1 VNFKALQEEAERQYM
16 ICNACRHCEG
26 FCPVWDAMERRNFF
40 EAKDLK
46 FFSYLCHDC
55 RDCFYACPYS
65 EPHEFGLNIPKLN
78 STIRYQIHLENSWPK
93 KAGVVMNRG
102 YLAGSVLFV
111 IAFSA
116 LLMIAYSL
124 HGLTSLF
131 GYHSSFYDVIPY
143 DVMDDAGLALGFYI
157 LAMWIIQGLN
167 YWKEIGG
174 KPSQLF
180 DMRSHL
186 VSIHEVLSHKWFK
199 GGGSGC
205 DYPKEIGTKTRMYF
219 HGSMFFGF
227 LSAFLATII
236 AAYLQRILGY
246 MPPYP
251 ILSGPVFFGVLGGFL
266 MIIGS
271 LGFLIMKASSDST
284 KAYERMLKADYLVI
298 YLLLFVST
306 TGLLTLALRASD
318 YMGLIL
324 VLHLSLVGTLF
335 AVVPFSKMN
344 HIIFRYLSLLKNN
357 IESSQQTDLRE
368 VTA

>member
-1 VNFKALQEEAERQYM
+1 MLESLIREASRQYQ
-16 ICNACRHCEG
+16 ICNACRYCEG

-65 EPHEFGLNIPKLN
+65 EPHDFSLNIPKLN
-78 STIRYQIHLENSWPK
+78 STIRYQVHVENSWPK
-93 KAGVVMNRG
+93 KASVVMDRS
-102 YLAGSVLFV
+102 YLAGTVIFI
-111 IAFSA
+111 IAFFTLIS
-116 LLMIAYSL
+116 IAYAT

-131 GYHSSFYDVIPY
+131 GYRSSFYDVIPTY
-143 DVMDDAGLALGFYI
+143 VMDDAGLALGFYI
-157 LAMWIIQGLN
+157 LAMWIIQGLK
-167 YWKEIGG
+167 YWREIGG
-174 KPSQLF
+174 SPSQLF
-180 DMRSHL
+180 SL
-186 VSIHEVLSHKWFK
+186 KANVYSIYEVLSHKWFK

-205 DYPKEIGTKTRMYF
+205 DYPKATGTTMRMYF
-219 HGSMFFGF
+219 HGLTFFGF
-227 LSAFLATII
+227 LSAFVATII

-251 ILSGPVFFGVLGGFL
+251 ILSAPVLFGVLGGFM

-271 LGFLIMKASSDST
+271 LGFLMMKQSSDKT
-284 KAYERMLKADYLVI
+284 KAYYQMLKADYLVI
-298 YLLLFVST
+298 YLLLFVSI

-335 AVVPFSKMN
+335 AVFPFSKMN

-357 IESSQQTDLRE
+357 TESLQ
-368 VTA
+368 

>member
-1 VNFKALQEEAERQYM
+1 M

-65 EPHEFGLNIPKLN
+65 EPHEFGLNIPKIN
-78 STIRYQIHLENSWPK
+78 STIRYQVHLENAWPK
-93 KAGVVMNRG
+93 KASAVMSRGFTAGTIIFVV
-102 YLAGSVLFV
+102 AFFTLF
-111 IAFSA
+111 S
-116 LLMIAYSL
+116 IAYLL
-124 HGLTSLF
+124 HGISFLYV
-131 GYHSSFYDVIPY
+131 YHSSFYNVIPY
-143 DVMDDAGLALGFYI
+143 SVMDDAGLALGIYI
-157 LAMWIIQGLN
+157 LAMWIIQGLS

-174 KPSQLF
+174 KTSDLF
-180 DMRSHL
+180 NFRANMIS
-186 VSIHEVLSHKWFK
+186 VHEVLSHRWFK

-205 DYPKEIGTKTRMYF
+205 DYPKEIGTTTRMYF
-219 HGSMFFGF
+219 HGAIFFGF
-227 LSAFLATII
+227 LSAFLATVI

-246 MPPYP
+246 LPPYP
-251 ILSGPVFFGVLGGFL
+251 LLSGPVIFGVIGGFL
-266 MIIGS
+266 MIIGTV
-271 LGFLIMKASSDST
+271 GFLAMKRISDKT
-284 KAYERMLKADYLVI
+284 KADSRMLKADYLVI
-298 YLLLFVST
+298 YLLLFVSI

-318 YMGLIL
+318 FMGLIL

-357 IESSQQTDLRE
+357 VETSQHGMPERM
-368 VTA
+368 AA